1 MKLRD
6 SHTNHGPRFPKSWA
20 VLISLLA
27 ISTPTTRAETHAQEP
42 EEVIRVRTDLVAV
55 PVIVTDGKSRRIAG
69 LKQEDFLLSN
79 DGRNAKIEYFASAAQ
94 RVALAFLLDNS
105 GSLREQL
112 TRQRDAAL
120 ALCSRFGAGSSVA
133 IINFGARANVATLF
147 TGDLERARLAF
158 LTPATISERTAIFDA
173 ALVAVNAFRSRADN
187 VAERRIAILI
197 SDGLDTAST
206 STSQSVIQSAIRA
219 DVSFYVIQLPLF
231 TPREGRLVARP
242 AAKGFRELAE
252 KTGGKYFV
260 AGSVQT
266 ALDPDVPIDLTP
278 VFAAIEDDLRSQY
291 VLGFYPGEGSRD
303 TRVHTV
309 AVSLSN
315 PKYKRVRVRQVRT
328 TYELKR

>member
-1 MKLRD
+1 MNLRD
-6 SHTNHGPRFPKSWA
+6 SHTNRGPRFPKSWV

-27 ISTPTTRAETHAQEP
+27 ILTPTARTETRAQEP
-42 EEVIRVRTDLVAV
+42 EDVVRVRIDLVAV
-55 PVIVTDGKSRRIAG
+55 PVIVVDGSNHRISD
-69 LKQEDFLLSN
+69 LKREDFLLSN
-79 DGRNAKIEYFASAAQ
+79 DGQNAKIEYFASGAQ

-112 TRQRDAAL
+112 RRQRDAAL

-133 IINFGARANVATLF
+133 IINFGARASVATPF
-147 TGDLERARLAF
+147 TADLEKARLAF
-158 LTPATISERTAIFDA
+158 LGPTTISERTAIFDA
-173 ALVAVNAFRSRADN
+173 ALIAVDTFRSRAVN

-197 SDGLDTAST
+197 SDGLDTASAAT
-206 STSQSVIQSAIRA
+206 AQNVIQSALRA
-219 DVSFYVIQLPLF
+219 NVSFYVIQLPLF
-231 TPREGRLVARP
+231 TPRDGRLVARP
-242 AAKGFRELAE
+242 AAKGFRDLAQ

-266 ALDPDVPIDLTP
+266 ALNPDAPIDLTP

-303 TRVHTV
+303 ARAHTV
-309 AVSLSN
+309 AVSLAN
-315 PKYKRVRVRQVRT
+315 PKHARLWVRQLRT